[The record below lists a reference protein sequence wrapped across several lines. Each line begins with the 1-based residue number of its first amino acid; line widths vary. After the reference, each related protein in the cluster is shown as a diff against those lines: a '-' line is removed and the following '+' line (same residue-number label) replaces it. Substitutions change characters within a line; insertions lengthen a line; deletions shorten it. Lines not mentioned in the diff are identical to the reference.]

1 MAPPP
6 VPPFATLPHHRTPL
20 QARTDTSLKRNRA
33 STTSDTPTLPPHRR
47 SKNKAP
53 KLKETSSFLFTG
65 KNPLYTRHI
74 IEERHDMMLIKCS
87 QLGCTDFQPKVINRS
102 LSGTNNYKRHYEKFH
117 PGIPT
122 SEKEVRAMKLVRKL
136 AHGQNFFQKDK
147 AEQTVNQRFRTLL
160 LEFIIKNNL
169 SFSIVD
175 QLETEQLLT
184 FLSPTTTQISRRTL
198 MKDLKARYEVG
209 EELLHQKLLDHVEQ
223 GGRISLTTD
232 GWAGNNKMDYSAI
245 TGHYITTSGEH
256 VSTILDIIELSKPIH
271 DGQYLCEKLLEV
283 TERLDITCAI
293 IAVTISHS

>member
-1 MAPPP
+1 
-6 VPPFATLPHHRTPL
+6 
-20 QARTDTSLKRNRA
+20 
-33 STTSDTPTLPPHRR
+33 
-47 SKNKAP
+47 
-53 KLKETSSFLFTG
+53 
-65 KNPLYTRHI
+65 
-74 IEERHDMMLIKCS
+74 MMLIKCS

-256 VSTILDIIELSKPIH
+256 VLTILDIIELSKPIH

-293 IAVTISHS
+293 IAVTRDNASPNDTMLAQFEAEVEAKWELLNEDDQARFYCKFNRKEGDVRCCAHIYNIAVQTGKILFL